1 MCKRREGW
9 GARMCRR
16 GRRGVRACARRER
29 RDCMNVDVERKG
41 GLRAHARRGEAKCT
55 HVHKEKEG
63 SERVA
68 RICVRRGRAHVHEEK
83 PGGHACARGQ
93 KFKRQD
99 KGDGGQLSSVDTGAV
114 E

>member
-1 MCKRREGW
+1 MLTW
-9 GARMCRR
+9 R
-16 GRRGVRACARRER
+16 GRGW
-29 RDCMNVDVERKG
+29 
-41 GLRAHARRGEAKCT
+41 LRAHARGGEAKCT

-83 PGGHACARGQ
+83 PGVHACARGGERGGGCVHVREEGKEVHACARGQ
-93 KFKRQD
+93 KFKRKD